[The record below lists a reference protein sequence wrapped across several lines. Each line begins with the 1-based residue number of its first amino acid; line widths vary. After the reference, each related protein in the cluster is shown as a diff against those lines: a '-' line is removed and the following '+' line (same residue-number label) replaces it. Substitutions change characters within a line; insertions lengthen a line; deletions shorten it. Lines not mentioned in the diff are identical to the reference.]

1 MGNPYETPEDRDL
14 RGRVGAVGHRRRH
27 LAGHRGGGRWKR
39 PTLES
44 GAGTAFLTPGSWF
57 CFQVASGKTSYITME
72 NQNF

>member
-14 RGRVGAVGHRRRH
+14 R
-27 LAGHRGGGRWKR
+27 GRWKR